1 MLEQYF
7 CDEVDAIYSAS
18 LIPSVINLLK
28 GRLGWKKVWYKTTS
42 EWLWLAPWTL
52 SDTTLKLDLI
62 WDNTLKPTY
71 HILKKLTGLRE
82 GQHYISDMQIL
93 VDYVGQCVY
102 YGRGLSGILTE
113 VDKGALELATSSSKR
128 TSITPSE
135 EESSK
140 CYKCFKLP
148 VVHKLKHRR
157 HLFYVTPT
165 VTKKGGA
172 GDIARDKH
180 SRATTATSET
190 AKRAKSSSSSSS
202 SFSTS
207 APLASTALSE
217 QHHEQGLHQQHRNC
231 LNSSSSFGSHC
242 NTAGSSYSNAGHA
255 SGETTDLESMNET

>member
-28 GRLGWKKVWYKTTS
+28 GRLGWKKLWYKTTS

-52 SDTTLKLDLI
+52 ADRQIKLHLI

-71 HILKKLTGLRE
+71 QILKKLTGLRE
-82 GQHYISDMQIL
+82 GEHYISDMQIL

-113 VDKGALELATSSSKR
+113 VDKGALELATTSSKR
-128 TSITPSE
+128 TSVTPSE

-165 VTKKGGA
+165 VTKRGGA
-172 GDIARDKH
+172 GDARDKH
-180 SRATTATSET
+180 SGQSTAPSSGA
-190 AKRAKSSSSSSS
+190 AKRAKTSSSSSSS
-202 SFSTS
+202 SSS
-207 APLASTALSE
+207 LAAGAAASLTARSLDQS
-217 QHHEQGLHQQHRNC
+217 QP
-231 LNSSSSFGSHC
+231 NSSSSSSSGPGPFHGTSSH
-242 NTAGSSYSNAGHA
+242 SSTSHV
-255 SGETTDLESMNET
+255 SGETTDLESMYEA